1 MEADALKAPSEF
13 ELALPSGR
21 LQAQRFGAVYAPLV
35 LGLPGLTANMKSF
48 DFIGEQFGSDRLQL
62 VAMDLR
68 GRGKSDVTPAGT
80 YGWASHAR
88 DAMAAADALAAE
100 RFSILGQSMGG
111 LVAMEAAGLD
121 PDRIERI
128 VLVDICGMPD
138 PPTLQL
144 IAASA
149 SRLGQVYP
157 SVDALIGFVRQLGT
171 IEPWSEYWERYF
183 RYDMVDVEGGVRAR
197 SQLAAVMEDSEYGAT
212 HDVYALW
219 THLTM
224 PVLLLRASR
233 ELMAGAGHI
242 VTAADRD
249 RFEREVLASKVV
261 EVDANHY
268 TINTHP
274 DAVAAIR
281 DFFTGA

>member
-1 MEADALKAPSEF
+1 MTSSREF

-21 LQAQRFGAVYAPLV
+21 LQAQRFGAEDAPLV

-48 DFIGEQFGSDRLQL
+48 DFIGERFGGDSRQL

-68 GRGKSDVTPAGT
+68 GRGKSDATPAGT
-80 YGWASHAR
+80 YGWTNHAR
-88 DAMAAADALAAE
+88 DAMAAADALGAE

-111 LVAMEAAGLD
+111 LVAMEAANLD
-121 PDRIERI
+121 PRRIDRV
-128 VLVDICGMPD
+128 VLIDICGVPD

-157 SVDALIGFVRQLGT
+157 SVEAFIGFVQQLGT

-183 RYDMVDVEGGVRAR
+183 RYDLVDVEGGVRAR
-197 SQLAAVMEDSEYGAT
+197 SQLAAVMEDSQYGST

-219 THLTM
+219 PHLTM

-233 ELMAGAGHI
+233 ELRAGAGHI

-249 RFEREVLASKVV
+249 RFKREVAGSMVV

-281 DFFTGA
+281 DFFSGA